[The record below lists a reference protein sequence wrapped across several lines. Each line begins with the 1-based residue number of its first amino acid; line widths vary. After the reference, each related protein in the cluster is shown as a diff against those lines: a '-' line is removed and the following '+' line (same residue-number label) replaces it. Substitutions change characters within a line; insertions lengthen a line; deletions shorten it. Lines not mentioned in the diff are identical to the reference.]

1 MKKLLL
7 AIPLLLVMLLAGLA
21 ALAGLTPAFILH
33 GPGVGSGIGSK
44 LLCSAEY
51 VMGNSREQAFN
62 DLVQYSPI
70 LNELT
75 ISYEEEQRSVRTSLF
90 GLAEKTA
97 TYIPGLGC
105 AVDYDSHPMREQIR
119 VQTTE
124 TSTAPW
130 PAGNSVQ
137 SIRAPIQAALQDMIV
152 EDNRNGLNTRA
163 LLVVHRGEVVA
174 EAYAQEAGP
183 ETPLLGWSM
192 AKSLT
197 AIMLGNLEMRGLV
210 DTEAQAG
217 FSRWQN
223 DERNAIRI
231 HDLLTMTDGLDFSEE
246 YNPGDDATVMLFTEP
261 SMSDYVLERP
271 LLHEPGTVFNYSS
284 GTANL
289 LGRLHQE
296 ILGGPQAAYDDFMNA
311 IYKPMAFQ
319 NAVFEMDASGVFA
332 SSSYFYASAR
342 DWARMGQLMLNGG
355 VINGQRLVTSDWVR
369 RASSPNNSGNDRA
382 YGYQWWLNRGN
393 DQLRLVDLPADSYYA
408 NGNRQQLVMVI
419 PSAEAVIVR
428 LGWTSGAYPVNANF
442 SRILQLLE

>member
-7 AIPLLLVMLLAGLA
+7 AIPLLLVLLLAGLA
-21 ALAGLTPAFILH
+21 ALAGLTPAFILY

-51 VMGNSREQAFN
+51 VMGNSREQAFA

-75 ISYEEEQRSVRTSLF
+75 ISYEEEQQAVRTSLY

-97 TYIPGLGC
+97 TFIPGLGC
-105 AVDYDSHPMREQIR
+105 AVASRPMRQQIQ
-119 VQTTE
+119 VQSTAA
-124 TSTAPW
+124 STAPW

-137 SIRAPIQAALQDMIV
+137 GIREALQAEVQAIV
-152 EDNRNGLNTRA
+152 DQDNRNGLNTRA

-174 EAYAQEAGP
+174 EAYAQEADP

-210 DTEAQAG
+210 NLQDQAG
-217 FSRWQN
+217 FAEWQN
-223 DERNAIRI
+223 DDRNAIRI
-231 HDLLTMTDGLDFSEE
+231 SDLLTMTDGLDFSEE
-246 YNPGDDATVMLFTEP
+246 YNPGDDATAMLFTEP
-261 SMSDYVLERP
+261 SMSDYVLDRP

-289 LGRLHQE
+289 LGRLHQD
-296 ILGGPQAAYDDFMNA
+296 ILGGPQAAYDDFMTA
-311 IYKPMAFQ
+311 IYKPMAFE

-355 VINGQRLVTSDWVR
+355 VINGQRLVTSEWVQ
-369 RASSPNNSGNDRA
+369 RASSPNDSGNDRA

-393 DQLRLVDLPADSYYA
+393 ENLRLQDLPEDSYYA

-428 LGWTSGAYPVNANF
+428 LGWTSGRYPVNDNF
-442 SRILQLLE
+442 SRILQSLN